1 MIVGILRLELHFPAP
16 NFLKTKRSILK
27 RVVER
32 VRNKFNVSVSEVE
45 HQNLWQRSVLG
56 ISIVGADKRFL
67 NSVLD
72 KVVDFVEIIDDVQLL
87 NYSLEFI

>member
-1 MIVGILRLELHFPAP
+1 MIVGILRLELHFPVP
-16 NFLKTKRSILK
+16 NSLKTKRSILK